1 MPPTAKPPRFAHAE
15 GHTDV
20 CYDRTGKYLLT
31 CGSDGEVRTWE
42 GFQDDEPKS
51 YSVGENALAL
61 ACGGD
66 KFYVAIDSYCVK
78 AFELPTGQESGVTTQ
93 FPSDVYA
100 VACSSD
106 GKTVVAGSGDFTL
119 KVVDVASGSSQLLT
133 GHTAPVLC
141 CCLDPRAEF
150 VASSSCD
157 GTAKVWKLADQSCVR
172 TWHAIFPRSNDFRTS
187 KVLGRLAWCPSGA
200 KLAVPVFSEVRL
212 ATRGSWDKVDTL
224 AHSSVSE
231 AVSLVAFSGCGQLLA
246 AATRQGQLF
255 LWDSAARQLLHTLAC
270 GEGICSLCWNP
281 RLKELAYCNAQGQLA
296 LVDGFDAGSTKQQAA
311 ATERKPSSK
320 VDFIS
325 SEAEEAE
332 EEEEQDDEDDGIDLG
347 QIKATYEPLIFG
359 DSNAEEDRGAEAAKA
374 LAAEPLTQPTVLPD
388 YRPRLV
394 QDAFQPGST
403 PCHLQHRFMVWNSM
417 GIVRAHS
424 TAEESSIDV
433 EFHNAS
439 VHHSMYRGNP
449 LGHTLAALSD
459 QALVLAGP
467 QRLECVHFASWDG
480 QKEWSIDTPTDSVEV
495 LALGED
501 WVAACCGSG
510 LLRLWSLGGFQ
521 KGVWRAPGP
530 VVSLVASGRSLA
542 LFFHQGAGVTAERQ
556 ALAVLR
562 YTVGGATRDPEAPI
576 PVPLGERQRLAW
588 AGFTDEGSLCYVDSD
603 GAVCVYGSSCGWVPV
618 CNTRDHVKSLSDHYF
633 VLGVSETRQQV
644 RALLCKGS
652 RYPATLPRPVMVML
666 DFSLPFLGMDS
677 EKGRLEEELR
687 RAWCLED
694 ILQKLADDPEAEEDH
709 QLVDVRNR
717 RQLLLLKLF
726 ALAAKAEREVRA
738 LDVARLMDSERL
750 IQGAVEYASKSRRL
764 ALAQRVERL
773 MMEREPFLQE
783 PTVARTNHE
792 RKKEEPVLKPK
803 PLLFSRKRPLDV
815 ERHEV
820 SSLPPEEP
828 SKTPE
833 PPVSRGNP
841 FKVTKPEV
849 KPAADTR
856 SAPAGESG
864 KARGESLGRRQLT
877 LFAAR
882 GGGEATNK
890 SSKSGVQLY
899 LESIRDALLEEEPG
913 LAEDQL
919 VSRAVARFR
928 ALPIE
933 ERAEWNSRAKRRSP
947 EPSGAKRLRP
957 DT

>member
-1 MPPTAKPPRFAHAE
+1 
-15 GHTDV
+15 
-20 CYDRTGKYLLT
+20 
-31 CGSDGEVRTWE
+31 
-42 GFQDDEPKS
+42 
-51 YSVGENALAL
+51 LAL

-66 KFYVAIDSYCVK
+66 KFFVAVDGYCVK

-119 KVVDVASGSSQLLT
+119 KVVDGASGSIQLLT
-133 GHTAPVLC
+133 GHTAPILC
-141 CCLDPRAEF
+141 CCLDPCAEF

-157 GTAKVWKLADQSCVR
+157 GTAKVWKLADQSCVK
-172 TWHAIFPRSNDFRTS
+172 TWHAIHPKSNDFRTS
-187 KVLGRLAWCPSGA
+187 KVLGRLAWSPSGA
-200 KLAVPVFSEVRL
+200 KLAIPVFSEVRL

-224 AHSSVSE
+224 AHSSVAE
-231 AVSLVAFSGCGQLLA
+231 ALSLVAFSGCGQLLA
-246 AATRQGQLF
+246 AATRKGQLF
-255 LWDSAARQLLHTLAC
+255 LWDWAARQLLHTLSC
-270 GEGICSLCWNP
+270 SEDVCSLCWNP
-281 RLKELAYCNAQGQLA
+281 RQKELAYCNAQGQLA
-296 LVDGFDAGSTKQQAA
+296 LVDGIDAGSTKQQAA
-311 ATERKPSSK
+311 ATGGKPSKKES
-320 VDFIS
+320 FIS
-325 SEAEEAE
+325 AEAEEDDEDNE
-332 EEEEQDDEDDGIDLG
+332 EDSDNEDDGIDLG

-359 DSNAEEDRGAEAAKA
+359 GSGGEEDHATEPAKA
-374 LAAEPLTQPTVLPD
+374 LSAEPSTQPAMLPD

-403 PCHLQHRFMVWNSM
+403 PCHLQHRFMVWNSV

-424 TAEESSIDV
+424 TAEESSVDV

-480 QKEWSIDTPTDSVEV
+480 QKEWSVDTPTDSVEV
-495 LALGED
+495 LALGES

-510 LLRLWSLGGFQ
+510 LLRLWSLGGLQ

-530 VVSLVASGRSLA
+530 VVSLAAAGHSLA

-556 ALAVLR
+556 ALAVVQ

-603 GAVCVYGSSCGWVPV
+603 GTVCIYGSSCGWVPV
-618 CNTRDHVKSLSDHYF
+618 CNTRDNVKSLSDHYF

-666 DFSLPFLGMDS
+666 EFSLPFLGMDS

-687 RAWCLED
+687 RAWCVED
-694 ILQKLADDPEAEEDH
+694 ILQKLTDDSEEESH
-709 QLVDVRNR
+709 QLVDARNR

-738 LDVARLMDSERL
+738 LDVAHLMDSERL

-773 MMEREPFLQE
+773 MLEREPYLQE
-783 PTVARTNHE
+783 PTVTRTNHE
-792 RKKEEPVLKPK
+792 REKEEPVLKPK
-803 PLLFSRKRPLDV
+803 PLLFSRKRPLEV
-815 ERHEV
+815 EHHEP
-820 SSLPPEEP
+820 SPLPSEEP
-828 SKTPE
+828 STTPE

-841 FKVTKPEV
+841 FKVTRPEAKPV
-849 KPAADTR
+849 ADAR
-856 SAPAGESG
+856 SAPASASG
-864 KARGESLGRRQLT
+864 KARGDSMGRRQLT

-882 GGGEATNK
+882 GSSEATNK
-890 SSKSGVQLY
+890 AKSGVQLY
-899 LESIRDALLEEEPG
+899 LESIRDALLEEEPS

-928 ALPIE
+928 ALPLE